1 MVRVCPTG
9 EFAAPPE
16 AIWAQVE
23 DPRRFETW
31 ADGKLVGRAEPDG
44 LLVAGQRFVLASRA
58 LGLTFRVPLEIVEAS
73 AEKRRVAFVSHLPF
87 GMVNRGVLSW
97 VPLENGHTRLSFG

>member
-1 MVRVCPTG
+1 MLSVCPTG

-16 AIWAQVE
+16 MIWAQLE
-23 DPRRFETW
+23 DPRRFGEW
-31 ADGKLVGRAEPDG
+31 SDGELVGRAEPDG
-44 LLVAGQRFVLASRA
+44 PLVAGQRFVLGTRA
-58 LGLTFRVPLEIVEAS
+58 LGKAFRVPIEIVEAS

-87 GMVNRGVLSW
+87 GLVNRGVLSW